1 MYLIAEIGVNFYDIS
16 KKYNITPRDACKLMI
31 KEAKDSGVNCVKFQS
46 YKADTLTC
54 KDSPAYW
61 DLTKEKTSTQYD
73 LFKKHDGFNE
83 EDFKFLYNYCKEV
96 GVDFLS
102 TPFDVKS
109 ADYLDKY
116 QNIYKISS
124 SDITNLPLLK
134 MCASK
139 KKPILLSTGAS
150 NIDEIKYAVEFLE
163 KNGCPKVII
172 MHCILNYPTPN
183 DQANLNMID
192 DIKKH
197 FPGYELGYSDHT
209 LPDDRMLILTSA
221 YLKGANYIEKH
232 FTLDKNLTGN
242 DHYHS
247 ADPLDFKKFVENINL
262 LRVVSGSNIKK
273 CITTEEKS
281 RLNAR
286 RSIVSKRDIN
296 EGEIITEDDIICKRP
311 GTGLSSIEFYNV
323 IGKKLSKGIK
333 EDQILKKSYIL

>member
-16 KKYNITPRDACKLMI
+16 KKYNISPRDACKLMI
-31 KEAKDSGVNCVKFQS
+31 KEAKDSGANCVKFQS

-83 EDFKFLYNYCKEV
+83 EDFKFLCNYCKEV
-96 GVDFLS
+96 GIDFLS
-102 TPFDVKS
+102 TPFDVES

-116 QNIYKISS
+116 QKIYKISS

-197 FPGYELGYSDHT
+197 FPSYELGYSDHT
-209 LPDDRMLILTSA
+209 LPDDKMLILTSA

-262 LRVVSGSNIKK
+262 LKVVSGSNIKK

-296 EGEIITEDDIICKRP
+296 EGQIITEDDIICKRP

-323 IGKKLSKGIK
+323 IGKKLSKSIK
-333 EDQILKKSYIL
+333 EDQILESSYIL